1 MLCSEK
7 RQEYLKPAYWR
18 ELFEFLLIQV
28 KTRCAALVW
37 ICETTFGHVT
47 VVTPSLT
54 VSAGHS

>member
-28 KTRCAALVW
+28 KTCCTAPVW
-37 ICETTFGHVT
+37 ICETGFG
-47 VVTPSLT
+47 
-54 VSAGHS
+54 A